1 MTSFLIAL
9 AVLVGGYF
17 IYGTLIDRLIGT
29 DRNRPML
36 KPTVCATT

>member
-29 DRNRPML
+29 TETGRCRP
-36 KPTVCATT
+36 TGCATT